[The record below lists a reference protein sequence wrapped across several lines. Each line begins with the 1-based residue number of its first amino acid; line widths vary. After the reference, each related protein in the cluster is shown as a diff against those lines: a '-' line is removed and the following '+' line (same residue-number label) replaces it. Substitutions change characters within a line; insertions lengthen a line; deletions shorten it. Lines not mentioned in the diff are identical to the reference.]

1 MKKNH
6 KTVFKWVCGVLAVC
20 PVILAAGG
28 WYLFG
33 SFITAANSIEKLE
46 DGLYAMEY
54 DGDYGFDEFLAGGG
68 AASDREVAKYLT
80 SFLSRGFYK
89 IESDVQTG
97 EFGCSTVCTRDEH
110 GTVFFGRNYDWEEC
124 RAMIVHTRPKDGYES
139 VSTCNLD
146 FLGFGEDYLRLPLTP
161 MEEGHREVLLAEMR
175 KLGMPV

>member
-6 KTVFKWVCGVLAVC
+6 KTVFKWVCGIIAVC
-20 PVILAAGG
+20 PVILAACT

-54 DGDYGFDEFLAGGG
+54 TGDYGFDEFLVQGG
-68 AASDREVAKYLT
+68 AASDGEVAGYLV

-97 EFGCSTVCTRDEH
+97 QFGCSTICVQDEK
-110 GTVFFGRNYDWEEC
+110 GNTFFGRNYDWAEC
-124 RAMIVHTRPKDGYES
+124 RAMIVHTVPQDGYES
-139 VSTCNLD
+139 VSTCCLD
-146 FLGFGEDYLRLPLTP
+146 FLGFSGESGFMGAILSGAFGFP
-161 MEEGHREVLLAEMR
+161 
-175 KLGMPV
+175 